1 MSGPRRPG
9 EDHDPPIAPTEY
21 EPEPEWADQ
30 IRELR
35 RQRGPRLEDR
45 LADEDADAERPL
57 PDL

>member
-1 MSGPRRPG
+1 VTEHERPDDG
-9 EDHDPPIAPTEY
+9 GLGLTPSEDE
-21 EPEPEWADQ
+21 EEPEWADR

-45 LADEDADAERPL
+45 LADEDADDERPV